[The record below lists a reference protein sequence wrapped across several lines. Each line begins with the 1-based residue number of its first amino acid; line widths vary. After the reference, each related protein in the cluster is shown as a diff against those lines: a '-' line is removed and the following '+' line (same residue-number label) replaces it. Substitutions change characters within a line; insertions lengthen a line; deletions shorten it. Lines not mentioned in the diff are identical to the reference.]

1 MELNSLPRGVL
12 EGQDGFLDDVHALSD
27 LVLLDDERRG
37 QSDDVTM
44 GGLGQQSV
52 VTEVHAHPPSIV
64 VWGGTHTSS
73 SWFKYPTQF
82 TEGIM
87 SKLKMHKMCL
97 KLNYAAKII
106 EKK

>member
-1 MELNSLPRGVL
+1 MELNSLPRRVL

-44 GGLGQQSV
+44 GGFGQQSV
-52 VTEVHAHPPSIV
+52 VTEVHAHCPGIV
-64 VWGGTHTSS
+64 VWGGRHTS

-82 TEGIM
+82 TERI
-87 SKLKMHKMCL
+87 STEAKFKLSGST
-97 KLNYAAKII
+97 
-106 EKK
+106 